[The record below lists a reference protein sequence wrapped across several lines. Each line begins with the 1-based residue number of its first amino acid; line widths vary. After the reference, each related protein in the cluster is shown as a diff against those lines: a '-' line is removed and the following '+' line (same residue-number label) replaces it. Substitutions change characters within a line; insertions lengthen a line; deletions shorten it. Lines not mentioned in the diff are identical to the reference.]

1 MKYKKALLAI
11 TSMLNYISETDTN
24 PNISFRVYFKDKK
37 DDKALNDINQ
47 ELVNLGLDVYSCVFV
62 DKSYWKAVYA
72 DTSNNV
78 HINANL
84 SFDLPEEE
92 WSDDVKEDDRKAKRL
107 ASKSYLSKEQE
118 DALEIIRDI
127 ISIGISPDDA
137 AKVLEALSKK
147 YDIKKKEAKI

>member
-11 TSMLNYISETDTN
+11 TNMLNCVAETDTN
-24 PNISFRVYFKDKK
+24 PNISFRVHFKDKK

-47 ELVNLGLDVYSCVFV
+47 ALVNLGLDMYSCVFV
-62 DKSYWKAVYA
+62 DKSYWKAVCA

-84 SFDLPEEE
+84 DFDLPEEE

-147 YDIKKKEAKI
+147 YDIKKKENKI